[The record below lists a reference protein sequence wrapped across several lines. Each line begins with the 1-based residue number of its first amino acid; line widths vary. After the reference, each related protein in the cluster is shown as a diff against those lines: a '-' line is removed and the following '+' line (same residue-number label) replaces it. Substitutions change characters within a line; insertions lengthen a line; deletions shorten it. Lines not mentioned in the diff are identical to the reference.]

1 MGAKVIICRCPA
13 APERYDAVL
22 IPGWSA
28 GFVSDGYGI
37 PGARHIRL
45 DAAVDAAALSRTA
58 RRYARGGRWR
68 KAARACAGRLAQ
80 AKALHDTLE
89 EYSKA
94 QMNSPALTEY
104 TARYIE
110 EIFE

>member
-45 DAAVDAAALSRTA
+45 DAAVDAAALQPHRAAIREGRQMEEKLRALALGSGWRRQRPCTTRWRNIA
-58 RRYARGGRWR
+58 RRR
-68 KAARACAGRLAQ
+68 
-80 AKALHDTLE
+80 
-89 EYSKA
+89 
-94 QMNSPALTEY
+94 
-104 TARYIE
+104 
-110 EIFE
+110 